1 MLSKSNVASG
11 EFNESTTA
19 SSDAEALNNM
29 LKNNALLNPA
39 LLSINPSLYAV
50 QLAQLQAAQ
59 LLSHGGLQQLAA
71 ARRASEDD
79 DISTGN
85 MRKRKHDSATSSDDP
100 LSSALNLTKRSPS
113 VSPKSGE
120 VSQGRSTAESPL
132 DLSGSKRLGDLGLQM
147 GGVGLGGGGKLPK
160 LDAQSIAGLPWA
172 DAMRAGTMPFL
183 HPLLAGSNLSPDALS
198 RFGLAGLAGLTSSA
212 SDSLLSTLS
221 TAYSSSMLS
230 TSTTSIPSY
239 SSSGGLPGAPGLGS
253 PGNLGGLGG
262 GPKLSGELRNPLDRM
277 SEIAKGGS
285 QSASLNSS
293 SASTTSTSS
302 MRPSLGPRHSAWQ
315 SQWISRGPESNKDI
329 FKCVWCKDSFSSL
342 QALTIHMKETKHFGG
357 NIPPS
362 PQMPVR
368 SPLVSPTTHT
378 TPSRTGPIAYSPS
391 STPPS
396 QALSSAPSNH
406 STPNKPPRDILKE
419 QLPMPR
425 KLVRGQD
432 VWLGRGEQQTKDILK
447 CMWCGQSFRTLEIMT
462 QHMQETKHYTKV
474 ISQEQL
480 VSWKSPDS
488 AVTSQ
493 NHVNAVLTCK
503 VCDQAFSSLK
513 ELSDH
518 MMKNNHYKEAGRPG
532 GPPGAALGPDKPN
545 HGNSAN
551 LGRSSGGTTPT
562 GLRGAPSP
570 ASVAAA
576 ASLNNQSKEKRKK
589 SLPVRKLLELER
601 AQQEL
606 TGQPMTDEATG
617 RISCEKCGD
626 KIPMHVFVDHIRQC
640 VGPLLPL
647 QAAALAAA
655 RSGLSPAT
663 SASDFLNA
671 AASGRLL
678 PASTMSMTPNR
689 RTPSVSPPRKSPMT
703 PSTSIFGALNSEN
716 LPKKKSTQQNVGS
729 SSTEPDS
736 DEPKSILGSLEQMVQ
751 KNFGAK
757 KRQPGPD
764 SNMSILQRLGIDE
777 GVDYSKPL
785 VDPMA
790 AMSAMFRPPPGSSM
804 ASLAGFLPPFSH
816 STSTRSN
823 SSECSSPDRFKND
836 RPASIKSDSSVK
848 SPPLEENAIPASGIL
863 SALQRNA
870 NIPPALLSLHGKS
883 RTSPALKE
891 GKDEEREEEKID
903 DDSDKASD
911 DLGRRI
917 IPLNGEDKNDTL
929 DEKTLKNK
937 GSSNIGAEKK
947 DAAEYTERYAKR
959 DEGNKVHDVEMS
971 PRNRSPNLAS
981 SPVRSDCASP
991 PHSIHPVAPI
1001 LGDITTSPPGLS
1013 SNNNKSRSSSPL
1025 NSNDGGQSSTFYSDL
1040 NEINDLKPKTVSDKS
1055 NNDEDHNAQSPS
1067 IIDDTDNDKEKTN
1080 NKNKKKPKSHPLAAL
1095 QMLCDKNERPSNT
1108 NKNGSSSSS
1117 GNYGGPGTDPGAIL
1131 AFSWACNQAV
1141 VNDSLLK
1148 CPFCDTPFISKGAY
1162 RHHLSKMHFV
1172 KDGSTPDPKMFMK
1185 AAQQAAA
1192 TGHPDDKQAAVVMA
1206 AAAVNAAQHA
1216 VAASAAVAAAADTK
1230 EENTQSKFQKYSQ
1243 LAKQLSCSSQP

>member
-1 MLSKSNVASG
+1 MLSPPTGTSG
-11 EFNESTTA
+11 EFADPTA
-19 SSDAEALNNM
+19 APADADALNNM

-59 LLSHGGLQQLAA
+59 LLSQGGLQQLAA

-79 DISTGN
+79 DANTAN
-85 MRKRKHDSATSSDDP
+85 ARKRKHDSAASSDDP

-120 VSQGRSTAESPL
+120 VIQGRSTTESPL
-132 DLSGSKRLGDLGLQM
+132 DLSGSKRLGDLGLQLSAA
-147 GGVGLGGGGKLPK
+147 GLGGGGKLPK

-172 DAMRAGTMPFL
+172 AAAGTMPFL
-183 HPLLAGSNLSPDALS
+183 HPLLAGSNVSPDALS
-198 RFGLAGLAGLTSSA
+198 RFGLAGLAGLSS
-212 SDSLLSTLS
+212 SGTE
-221 TAYSSSMLS
+221 SMLS
-230 TSTTSIPSY
+230 SSF
-239 SSSGGLPGAPGLGS
+239 SSSTASMPSLSAS
-253 PGNLGGLGG
+253 GNLSGALAGIGG
-262 GPKLSGELRNPLDRM
+262 GSKASNEARNPLDRM
-277 SEIAKGGS
+277 SEIAKGGNPS
-285 QSASLNSS
+285 TGLPSSTTNTTSASSL
-293 SASTTSTSS
+293 
-302 MRPSLGPRHSAWQ
+302 RPSLGPRHSAWQ

-342 QALTIHMKETKHFGG
+342 QSLTVHMKETKHFGG

-368 SPLVSPTTHT
+368 SPLVSPTTMSGS
-378 TPSRTGPIAYSPS
+378 SRSVPVATSPS
-391 STPPS
+391 VTPPS
-396 QALSSAPSNH
+396 QNLSSTPSNH
-406 STPNKPPRDILKE
+406 STSNKPERDILKE

-462 QHMQETKHYTKV
+462 KHMQETKHYTKV

-488 AVTSQ
+488 QVTSQ

-503 VCDQAFSSLK
+503 VCEQAFSSLK

-518 MMKNNHYKEAGRPG
+518 MMKNNHYKDAGRG
-532 GPPGAALGPDKPN
+532 GPQGPVLGPETPG
-545 HGNSAN
+545 HGTQGT
-551 LGRSSGGTTPT
+551 LGRNSGGNTPT
-562 GLRGAPSP
+562 GMRGGPSP

-606 TGQPMTDEATG
+606 TGVVKADEATG
-617 RISCEKCGD
+617 RISCEKCGE

-655 RSGLSPAT
+655 RTGLPPAS

-671 AASGRLL
+671 AASGRL
-678 PASTMSMTPNR
+678 PPSSTMSMTPNR
-689 RTPSVSPPRKSPMT
+689 RTPSVSPPRKSPVT
-703 PSTSIFGALNSEN
+703 PSSSIFGASLTSPS
-716 LPKKKSTQQNVGS
+716 LPKKLSSSQNIGS
-729 SSTEPDS
+729 SSAEQDS

-764 SNMSILQRLGIDE
+764 NNMSILQRLGIDE

-804 ASLAGFLPPFSH
+804 ASLAGFLPPLSH

-836 RPASIKSDSSVK
+836 RPASIKSESSVK
-848 SPPLEENAIPASGIL
+848 SPPLEEHALPASGAL
-863 SALQRNA
+863 SALQRSV
-870 NIPPALLSLHGKS
+870 NIPSSLIGSQTKQ
-883 RTSPALKE
+883 RMSPELK
-891 GKDEEREEEKID
+891 
-903 DDSDKASD
+903 
-911 DLGRRI
+911 
-917 IPLNGEDKNDTL
+917 EDKNEEDKREENGM
-929 DEKTLKNK
+929 DENQSAVDDKRKASVNGEENNEDNH
-937 GSSNIGAEKK
+937 GSEKKEFGDYAEKYLK
-947 DAAEYTERYAKR
+947 A
-959 DEGNKVHDVEMS
+959 DENIKEA
-971 PRNRSPNLAS
+971 RNNSSSRNQSPNS

-991 PHSIHPVAPI
+991 PQSIHPGPPI
-1001 LGDITTSPPGLS
+1001 LGDITGSPQLS
-1013 SNNNKSRSSSPL
+1013 SNNNKSRTSSPI
-1025 NSNDGGQSSTFYSDL
+1025 NSIDGAQSSNHYSDA
-1040 NEINDLKPKTVSDKS
+1040 
-1055 NNDEDHNAQSPS
+1055 NDEDGCKTMKNVTHHNNEGEENEAQSP
-1067 IIDDTDNDKEKTN
+1067 TQNDEEEEEKAN
-1080 NKNKKKPKSHPLAAL
+1080 NTTKKKSKSHPLAAL
-1095 QMLCDKNERPSNT
+1095 QMLCDKTEKPT
-1108 NKNGSSSSS
+1108 GATKNGSTPTSSSS

-1192 TGHPDDKQAAVVMA
+1192 TGHPDDKSAAVVMA
-1206 AAAVNAAQHA
+1206 AAAVNAAQQA
-1216 VAASAAVAAAADTK
+1216 AAASAAVVAAADNK

>member
-1 MLSKSNVASG
+1 
-11 EFNESTTA
+11 
-19 SSDAEALNNM
+19 M

-59 LLSHGGLQQLAA
+59 LLSQGGLQQLAA
-71 ARRASEDD
+71 ARRSSEDD
-79 DISTGN
+79 DITSG
-85 MRKRKHDSATSSDDP
+85 RKRKHDSATSSDDP

-113 VSPKSGE
+113 VSPKGGE

-132 DLSGSKRLGDLGLQM
+132 DLSGSKRLGDLGLQLS
-147 GGVGLGGGGKLPK
+147 GVGLGSGGKLPK
-160 LDAQSIAGLPWA
+160 LDAQAIAGFPWA
-172 DAMRAGTMPFL
+172 AAGAGTMPFL
-183 HPLLAGSNLSPDALS
+183 HPLLAGSNVSPDALS
-198 RFGLAGLAGLTSSA
+198 RFGLGGLAGLSSSA
-212 SDSLLSTLS
+212 SDSLLSTI
-221 TAYSSSMLS
+221 YSSATASM
-230 TSTTSIPSY
+230 PSFTGTG
-239 SSSGGLPGAPGLGS
+239 SMAGASGLGHVG
-253 PGNLGGLGG
+253 PLGSLGG
-262 GPKLSGELRNPLDRM
+262 GSKLSGEVRNPLDRM
-277 SEIAKGGS
+277 SEIAKGGTPS
-285 QSASLNSS
+285 SALSS
-293 SASTTSTSS
+293 SSTTSTSS
-302 MRPSLGPRHSAWQ
+302 SSMKPSLGPRHSAWQ

-342 QALTIHMKETKHFGG
+342 QSLTVHMKETKHFGG

-368 SPLVSPTTHT
+368 SPLVSPTTAPT
-378 TPSRTGPIAYSPS
+378 SSRSHHMITSPA
-391 STPPS
+391 STPP
-396 QALSSAPSNH
+396 APAISSPSNH
-406 STPNKPPRDILKE
+406 SAPKNPERDILKE

-488 AVTSQ
+488 QVTSQ

-518 MMKNNHYKEAGRPG
+518 MMKNNHYKDTGRAGPG
-532 GPPGAALGPDKPN
+532 LDSPG
-545 HGNSAN
+545 HGTPGTV
-551 LGRSSGGTTPT
+551 GRGSGGTTPT
-562 GLRGAPSP
+562 GMRGGPSP

-576 ASLNNQSKEKRKK
+576 ASINNQSKEKRKK

-606 TGQPMTDEATG
+606 TGLVKADEATG
-617 RISCEKCGD
+617 RISCEKCGE

-655 RSGLSPAT
+655 RSGIPPTT

-689 RTPSVSPPRKSPMT
+689 RTPSVSPPRKSPVT
-703 PSTSIFGALNSEN
+703 PTSNIFGSSLNGGN
-716 LPKKKSTQQNVGS
+716 LPKKLPTPQN
-729 SSTEPDS
+729 TETDS

-790 AMSAMFRPPPGSSM
+790 AMSAMFRPPAGSSM
-804 ASLAGFLPPFSH
+804 AALAGFLPPLSH

-848 SPPLEENAIPASGIL
+848 SRPLEENPIPASNTL
-863 SALQRNA
+863 SAMQRNVS
-870 NIPPALLSLHGKS
+870 ALLRTQEKY
-883 RTSPALKE
+883 RTSPPLKE
-891 GKDEEREEEKID
+891 GKEEDDEEETTND
-903 DDSDKASD
+903 DDVASPSVGAESKNVPVNGKESNEDCQAKKMKSKDASD
-911 DLGRRI
+911 FDTRKKNNCI
-917 IPLNGEDKNDTL
+917 DEDGV
-929 DEKTLKNK
+929 DEV
-937 GSSNIGAEKK
+937 
-947 DAAEYTERYAKR
+947 
-959 DEGNKVHDVEMS
+959 GNNAIS
-971 PRNRSPNLAS
+971 PRNQSPDHTS
-981 SPVRSDCASP
+981 SPGRSDCASP
-991 PHSIHPVAPI
+991 PQSIHPVATI
-1001 LGDITTSPPGLS
+1001 LGDINTSPSQLS
-1013 SNNNKSRSSSPL
+1013 CNNNKSRTSSPID
-1025 NSNDGGQSSTFYSDL
+1025 SNDGAQNSTQLSEMKEDDDECKRSL
-1040 NEINDLKPKTVSDKS
+1040 RPKTVSDIS
-1055 NNDEDHNAQSPS
+1055 NDEEAHTAQSPS
-1067 IIDDTDNDKEKTN
+1067 TNEDVDVDIDRTN
-1080 NKNKKKPKSHPLAAL
+1080 NKNRKKSKSSHPLAAL
-1095 QMLCDKNERPSNT
+1095 QMLCDKNEKPSNT
-1108 NKNGSSSSS
+1108 NKNNSNSSNPQ

-1192 TGHPDDKQAAVVMA
+1192 TGNPDDKNAAVVMA
-1206 AAAVNAAQHA
+1206 AAAVSAAQQA
-1216 VAASAAVAAAADTK
+1216 AAASAAVVAAADTK